1 VLSKGLIKNN
11 RKRQKPLIQDKIYI
25 DDDDDDNFFVVT
37 SNFTITNHRSPKPH

>member
-1 VLSKGLIKNN
+1 VLSKDSIKNN

-25 DDDDDDNFFVVT
+25 DDDDDNFFVVT